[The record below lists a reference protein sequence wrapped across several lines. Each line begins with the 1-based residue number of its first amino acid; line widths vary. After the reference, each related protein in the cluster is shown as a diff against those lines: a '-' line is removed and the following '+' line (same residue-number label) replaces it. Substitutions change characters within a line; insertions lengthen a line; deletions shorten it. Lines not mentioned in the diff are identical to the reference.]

1 MRQSPPLRRLG
12 TLGSMA
18 IFTRYL
24 VRELLGTFLVALVAL
39 TMIMI
44 IQGVV
49 AEAIRM
55 NLGLGPMLR
64 LIPYVVPNALVF
76 AVPGTIL
83 FSVCMVYGRMS
94 ADNEIVA
101 LKSLGIG
108 PRAVMIPAYVI
119 GFLLSLVTVWLID
132 VAYSWAYLEAQRV
145 VVQSVEEIAY
155 GMLRTQRSY
164 SNQRFSI
171 IVKGVAGRK
180 LLRPIMTFQSNG
192 DVPGFTLTADDAEL
206 KSNLDRNTLTLTLTN
221 CEIETSNGVQANF
234 PGTVE
239 REIPLSFASA
249 RGEVVVGPSQ
259 LAMSQIPREI
269 DNERRAI
276 LGLEQTIAADVG
288 FYLATGDL
296 IALHQNVWNGYQEEL
311 KGHRRRLTR
320 LRVEPW
326 RRWSAGFSCLCFVFV
341 GTPLAIWRR
350 NSDYMTTFFY
360 CFGPTLLLYYPLM
373 MASLDRAKSGHWPP
387 YLLWLPNI
395 AMLIAGWWLVRK
407 IERY

>member
-1 MRQSPPLRRLG
+1 M
-12 TLGSMA
+12 T
-18 IFTRYL
+18 IFTRYV
-24 VRELLGTFLVALVAL
+24 VRELLATFLVALVAL

-49 AEAIRM
+49 VEAIKM

-64 LIPYVVPNALVF
+64 LMPYVIPNALVF

-101 LKSLGIG
+101 LKSFGIG
-108 PRAVMIPAYVI
+108 PRVVMIPAFVI
-119 GFLLSLVTVWLID
+119 GFVLSLVTVWLID

-145 VVQSVEEIAY
+145 IVQSVEEIAY

-171 IVKGVAGRK
+171 IVKGVEGRK
-180 LLRPIMTFQSNG
+180 LLRPIMRFESNG

-206 KSNLDRNTLTLTLTN
+206 RSNLDRNTLTLTLTN
-221 CEIETSNGVQANF
+221 CELETSNGVHASF

-239 REIPLSFASA
+239 REIPLTFASA

-259 LAMSQIPREI
+259 LSMAQIPHEI
-269 DNERRAI
+269 DKERRAI
-276 LGLEQTIAADVG
+276 QGVEQTIAAEVG
-288 FYLATGDL
+288 FLLATGEL
-296 IALHQNVWNGYQEEL
+296 INLHQNVWHGYEAEL
-311 KGHRRRLTR
+311 HGHRRRLTR

-326 RRWSAGFSCLCFVFV
+326 RRCSAGACALCSSA
-341 GTPLAIWRR
+341 PRWRSKCATR
-350 NSDYMTTFFY
+350 IT
-360 CFGPTLLLYYPLM
+360 
-373 MASLDRAKSGHWPP
+373 
-387 YLLWLPNI
+387 
-395 AMLIAGWWLVRK
+395 
-407 IERY
+407 